1 MSDVWTWGMS
11 NDAAAT
17 VPVPGSSNDRAGCP
31 PYRPDMHSISS
42 YGLQQLCL
50 SLQHDSDMAG
60 SASCTVD
67 VHAYVYMRDHPR
79 SLTASGGR
87 PGVTTLQPHAE
98 CF

>member
-42 YGLQQLCL
+42 YGLQQL
-50 SLQHDSDMAG
+50 
-60 SASCTVD
+60 
-67 VHAYVYMRDHPR
+67 
-79 SLTASGGR
+79 
-87 PGVTTLQPHAE
+87 
-98 CF
+98 